1 MSSAPHPLTE
11 EAVLDSRRLH
21 GDNRLTHRPRVGLLR
36 QFLSNFGDPIIKILL
51 SALAVNVIFLFR
63 TADWYETVGIAAAI
77 LLATLVSTLSERG
90 SEAAF
95 EKLREDAARTF
106 CRVRRSEKLLA
117 CPVDDVV
124 VGDFVLLSAGDR
136 VPADGWL
143 YEGTLRV
150 DQSALTGE
158 SRETAKHSAP
168 VPPPPEED
176 LASPFHLYRGSV
188 VCGGEGTL
196 IVTRVGDRTFYGGMA
211 REMQE
216 KSRESPLK
224 VRLTDLAKKLSRLG
238 YLAALLI
245 AAADL
250 THTFLTDFG
259 GDPAVFARPA
269 EWLPPL
275 LHAATLAITVVVVAV
290 PEGLPMMITVVLSAN
305 MRRMLKDHVLVRKPV
320 GIETSGS
327 LNILFTDKTGTLTR
341 GTPEVVC
348 LMDGAGACY
357 SRAPDARR
365 HPVWWRIVSDGC
377 VLNNESAIGEG
388 GRVLGG
394 NATDRA
400 LLRYARPVEGEPR
413 PAVRFHLPF
422 DSARKY
428 AAVQPAEGLAH
439 IKGAPERLLPRC
451 TRQLMPDG
459 RIVPLSDPYRITRR
473 LKELTGRAMRVLLL
487 AASDTTLPEDA
498 LPDDLILVALVGIRD
513 DLRPEV
519 PSAVRTCRDAGIQV
533 VMITGD
539 NRDTAA
545 AIAREAELLTR
556 GDDESKAVL
565 TGEELH
571 TLSDAELAERLPAL
585 RVVSRA
591 LPADKSRLV
600 RIAQAQGLVVGMTGD
615 GINDAPAL
623 KKADVGFALGSGTE
637 VAKEAGDVVILDDNF
652 ASITRAVLYGRT
664 IFLSIRKFLV
674 FQLTMNLCAVGVSL
688 LGPFLGVDTPVTV
701 MQMLWINIM
710 MDTLAGLA
718 FAGEAP
724 QPETMREPPK
734 RRDEPIISAAMRSQI
749 VGMGVYTVALCLLFL
764 CWPPLHGFVRPQGDS
779 LYTLTAFFALFI
791 FTGVFNSFSARTPR
805 LWLLSGLR
813 KNRSFVGIMA
823 LVSAVQILLI
833 YLGGALFRTA
843 GLTPRELILVLA
855 LAFTVI
861 PADLIRKARL
871 RRRQANKKS
880 R

>member
-11 EAVLDSRRLH
+11 EEVRASRRLH
-21 GDNRLTHRPRVGLLR
+21 GDNRLTRRPRIGLAR

-51 SALAVNVIFLFR
+51 AALAVNVIFLFR

-95 EKLREDAARTF
+95 EKLREDAARAF
-106 CRVRRSEKLLA
+106 CRVRRDGTLLA
-117 CPVDDVV
+117 CPMDEVV
-124 VGDFVLLSAGDR
+124 VGDFVLLGAGDR
-136 VPADGWL
+136 IPADGWL
-143 YEGTLRV
+143 YEGALRV
-150 DQSALTGE
+150 DQSALNGE

-168 VPPPPEED
+168 TPPPEDD
-176 LASPFHLYRGSV
+176 LTSPFLLYRGSV
-188 VCGGEGTL
+188 VCGGEGVL

-216 KSRESPLK
+216 ESRESPLS
-224 VRLTDLAKKLSRLG
+224 VRLADLAKKLSRLG

-245 AAADL
+245 AVADL
-250 THTFLTDFG
+250 THTLLTDFG
-259 GDPAVFARPA
+259 GDPAAFTRPA
-269 EWLPPL
+269 DLLPAL

-348 LMDGAGACY
+348 LVDGGGACY
-357 SRAPDARR
+357 PRAPDARR
-365 HPVWWRIVSDGC
+365 QAAWWRVVSDGC
-377 VLNNESAIGEG
+377 VLNNESEIGEG

-400 LLRYARPVEGEPR
+400 LLRYVRPLASKSR

-428 AAVQPAEGLAH
+428 AAVQPAEGLTH
-439 IKGAPERLLPRC
+439 IKGAPELLLPRC
-451 TRQLMPDG
+451 TRMLAPDG
-459 RIVPLSDPYRITRR
+459 RVCPLSDPYRLTRR
-473 LKELTGRAMRVLLL
+473 LKELTARAMRVLLL
-487 AASDTTLPEDA
+487 AASDTPLTDDT
-498 LPDDLILVALVGIRD
+498 LPDDLIFVALCGIRD
-513 DLRPEV
+513 NLRPEV
-519 PSAVRTCRDAGIQV
+519 PAAVRTCREAGIQV

-545 AIAREAELLTR
+545 AIAREAGLLTR
-556 GDDESKAVL
+556 DDESRAVL
-565 TGEELH
+565 DGERLRAM
-571 TLSDAELAERLPAL
+571 SDAELSERLPSL

-591 LPADKSRLV
+591 MPADKSRLV
-600 RIAQAQGLVVGMTGD
+600 RLAQAQGLVVGMTGD

-674 FQLTMNLCAVGVSL
+674 FQLTMNVCAVGVSL

-724 QPETMREPPK
+724 LPETMREPPK
-734 RRDEPIISAAMRSQI
+734 RRDEPIISAAMRGQI
-749 VGMGVYTVALCLLFL
+749 VGMGAYTVALCLAFL
-764 CWPPLHGFVRPQGDS
+764 CWPTLHGFVRPQGS
-779 LYTLTAFFALFI
+779 GLYILTAFFALFI

-813 KNRSFVGIMA
+813 KNRAFVGVMA
-823 LVSAVQILLI
+823 LVSVVQFLLI
-833 YLGGALFRTA
+833 HLGGSLFRTA
-843 GLTPRELILVLA
+843 GLTPREWVLVLA

-861 PADLIRKARL
+861 PADLLRKWWI
-871 RRRQANKKS
+871 RRRKT
-880 R
+880 